1 MHVFGKSSFNP
12 HEGGGGAFGEGC
24 VGENKE
30 CARLII
36 IFRRLLRTLKSKTEL
51 YGGQCNMVLGFGL
64 SELKRGE
71 VDFEAV

>member
-1 MHVFGKSSFNP
+1 M
-12 HEGGGGAFGEGC
+12 C
-24 VGENKE
+24 GENKE
-30 CARLII
+30 CIRLII